1 MIKETGRVVALQGG
15 EVWVEAERE
24 STCSKCSLQSG
35 CGERLIG
42 GALGIGRHRLVLDAG
57 VDTNWSLDDHVE
69 IGIPEVDLLKSAAL
83 AYLLP
88 LLFLICGMLVLY
100 RHYGEVGAIVGAII
114 GMLTGLVF
122 CSCPNCIC
130 DRRPGKAQAITSIA
144 CIRSG
149 TAGPMKFISESLCV

>member
-122 CSCPNCIC
+122 VRALIAFAIVGLEKPRLL
-130 DRRPGKAQAITSIA
+130 RRLPAYGAALPV
-144 CIRSG
+144 R
-149 TAGPMKFISESLCV
+149 